1 MDGEVE
7 DSGVHH
13 RAIAGAEILLG
24 VDGGVTLENIAEI
37 GAAGADIIVT
47 GSAVFD
53 GKAPEEN
60 ARFML
65 ETLSRMHRP
74 A

>member
-1 MDGEVE
+1 LREQRRD
-7 DSGVHH
+7 
-13 RAIAGAEILLG
+13 ILLG
-24 VDGGVTLENIAEI
+24 VDGGVTRANIAEI

-65 ETLSRMHRP
+65 ETLKRLHSP